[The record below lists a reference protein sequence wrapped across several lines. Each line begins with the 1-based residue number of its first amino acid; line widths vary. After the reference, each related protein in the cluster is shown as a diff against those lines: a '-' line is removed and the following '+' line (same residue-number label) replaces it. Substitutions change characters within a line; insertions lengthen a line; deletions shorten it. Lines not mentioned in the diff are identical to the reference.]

1 MRIVSYDG
9 FTFATEGITA
19 VPVRG
24 LPGEN
29 RTPDLRNRLGSS
41 AAIVGATGSGR
52 PIPCWFY
59 VEGVA
64 DERVVEA
71 MLRRMIGALDVQ
83 SGEARPLVCQIDV
96 DPDNDGDIDGQED
109 VSVDAIIGQWGWV
122 GGDAR
127 MIELTFYATDNRFL
141 YDTTETEANVVAP
154 TAITNPSFATNTT
167 GWTKGSDPAN
177 VTSAFTRD
185 TGTVYDGDGGAG
197 ELDVTVNTSVA
208 DYNDIY
214 VLNDTEFPATE
225 GDVAVIKA
233 WMRTTGATGSV
244 GGIYA
249 VPVVRFYSAADV
261 VLQTN
266 VGFNYQIILPEEPP
280 AYPANQWNWY
290 ITEDTAAPATTD
302 YFRIGVKVTATAG
315 DTGTAFFD
323 AFEFVTGPFTATE
336 FEVEGTA
343 PTHLK
348 LVATPAG
355 NFPQAIYAREF
366 TLTNTGTKSLVN
378 HPYRVDLGDNT
389 GGDTTGT
396 YWALLR
402 DGKPQPC
409 EITDYDTVQA
419 YLWFVIG
426 HLAPGESATY
436 TLLLSDQTV
445 LPGVNHVFDSTT
457 APAFDIGHAYVTTTS
472 GSSATVT
479 NIPSGLGSEIDR
491 WIGGTMH
498 VLTGAQAGTT
508 IEITDSTTTSVTHA
522 ALGGGALAN
531 GVSVALFM
539 SSNTRWVYPV
549 RKTERSNRQRG
560 LWWLESGQKQPS
572 KYSLDVPGS
581 WALDLY
587 YDNNDVFNQ
596 KWNTPFDTGSGN
608 DFFAI
613 FDANRRWEGSPSLK
627 DAGGFDGVSITLPVE
642 ITAWRFDYQWKN
654 PNSMCVFV
662 AGSRQ
667 ENGAT
672 AWTHEFTDATPNT
685 SLGNEAIQN
694 VTNEAD
700 TYAVGLFV
708 TPNGGDEIGTSWR
721 GDDGTATSASSTT
734 LTDSSK
740 EWIADQYIGG
750 TVRIVSGTGAG
761 QTVAITDNG
770 TDSLTV
776 ASWPGGQPD
785 STSRYVIRNKDYVAT
800 GRNHTYLHLTLD
812 QSTITQSSLTAET
825 PAYVLYRDIIINSV
839 DSLNVETEIQ
849 RVRIAPETTGR
860 YIVLFANESLVID
873 GETMRAW
880 VEDTGDEVRTVPSQA
895 YDVLDVAADGSRR
908 AAPRWLWVSPGDHTV
923 TLAAETGVVCSI
935 DVEYSPAVYA

>member
-1 MRIVSYDG
+1 MRLVSYDG

-52 PIPCWFY
+52 PIPCRFY

-64 DERVVEA
+64 DEKVIEA
-71 MLRRMIGALDVQ
+71 MLRRMIGTIDVQ

-96 DPDNDGDIDGQED
+96 DPDNDGDIDGQEN

-122 GGDAR
+122 DGGAR

-141 YDTTETEANVVAP
+141 YDTPETETGVVTP
-154 TAITNPSFATNTT
+154 TAITNPSFASNTT

-177 VTSAFTRD
+177 VTSAFSRD
-185 TGTVYDGDGGAG
+185 AGVFYDSAGSGKLVVSANTGAG
-197 ELDVTVNTSVA
+197 GFV
-208 DYNDIY
+208 Y
-214 VLNDTEFPATE
+214 VLNDTEYPAVE
-225 GDVAVIKA
+225 GDVAAVKCA
-233 WMRTTGATGSV
+233 VRTTNSFTALDDPTDGVEANPYVAFYDATDAYLGTGIGNWVGAQ
-244 GGIYA
+244 
-249 VPVVRFYSAADV
+249 AD
-261 VLQTN
+261 
-266 VGFNYQIILPEEPP
+266 
-280 AYPANQWNWY
+280 NQWAYWRE
-290 ITEDTAAPATTD
+290 I
-302 YFRIGVKVTATAG
+302 
-315 DTGTAFFD
+315 TGTAPANTAYFKIGAQIGIGPSSTGTAYFD
-323 AFEFVTGPFTATE
+323 AFQFVTGPFTATE

-343 PTHLK
+343 PTPLK
-348 LVATPAG
+348 LTATPAG

-409 EITDYDTVQA
+409 QITDYDSVQA

-498 VLTGAQAGTT
+498 VLSGAQAGTT

-581 WALDLY
+581 WKLDLY
-587 YDNNDVFNQ
+587 YDNNDVFAQ
-596 KWNTPFDTGSGN
+596 HWFTSFDPGGGD
-608 DFFAI
+608 DFFAL
-613 FDANRRWEGSPSLK
+613 FKAQRRWEGGRPLK
-627 DAGGFDGVSITLPVE
+627 EGGGFDGVSITLPVP

-654 PNSMCVFV
+654 PNSMCMFV

-708 TPNGGDEIGTSWR
+708 IPNGGDEIGASWR
-721 GDDGTATSASSTT
+721 GDDGTATSATSTT
-734 LTDSSK
+734 LVDTSK

-750 TVRIVSGTGAG
+750 TVRIVSGVGAG

-776 ASWPGGQPD
+776 ASWPGGTPD
-785 STSRYVIRNKDYVAT
+785 STSRYVIRNRDYLAD

-849 RVRIAPETTGR
+849 RVRIAPETTGV
-860 YIVLFANESLVID
+860 YIVLFADESLVID

-880 VEDTGDEVRTVPSQA
+880 VEDTGLEVRTVPPQA